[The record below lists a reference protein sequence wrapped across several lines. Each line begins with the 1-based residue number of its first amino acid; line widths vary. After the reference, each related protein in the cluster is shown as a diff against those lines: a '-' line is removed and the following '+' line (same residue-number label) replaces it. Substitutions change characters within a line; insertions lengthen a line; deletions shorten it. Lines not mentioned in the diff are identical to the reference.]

1 MPVLGKTETIELLTK
16 QIAKE
21 FRRKPKNLDLHVD
34 WDFIDY
40 DKNKREYYFDT
51 VKRGWKYIIKFQD
64 GYFNRFLTADGVKSL
79 ILNEYPDAKTIHI
92 DIRVKDNL
100 SLLKT
105 KTIEEIVS
113 LMNLNVTV
121 DLDNE
126 VMLSKEDLMRM
137 IDLSLDMGNEQLFME
152 YSAQYNSFYL

>member
-16 QIAKE
+16 QITKE

-40 DKNKREYYFDT
+40 DKNKKEYYFDT
-51 VKRGWKYIIKFQD
+51 VKRGWKYIVKFQD
-64 GYFNRFLTADGVKSL
+64 GYFNRFLTVDAVKSL
-79 ILNEYPDAKTIHI
+79 IKNEYPDAKTIHI

-113 LMNLNVTV
+113 LMSLNVTV
-121 DLDNE
+121 NLDNE

-152 YSAQYNSFYL
+152 YSAQYNSYQL